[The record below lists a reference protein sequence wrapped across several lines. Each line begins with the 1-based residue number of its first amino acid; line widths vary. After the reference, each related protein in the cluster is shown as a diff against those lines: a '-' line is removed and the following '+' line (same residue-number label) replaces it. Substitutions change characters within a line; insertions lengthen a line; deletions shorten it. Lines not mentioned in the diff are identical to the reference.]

1 MMPKTLA
8 LHRSLLSLTAVAAA
22 ISFPSIVH
30 AQDEQAAQDVA
41 VEDEGDSGDII
52 VTATRRESPL
62 SDVPVAVSA
71 ISGETL
77 QNAGVTDIREL
88 NQVSPSLFV
97 SSTSSEAGGG
107 GARIRGI
114 GTVGDNPGLESS
126 VATFIDG
133 VYRSRAGVGLTELG
147 PLERI
152 EVLRGPQGTLFGRN
166 ASAGLINVV
175 TADPKYDLGGYA
187 EATYGN
193 YDAIRVGAGVT
204 GGLSETVAAR
214 VDGIYFKRDG
224 FIRDR
229 ISGRDLNNRDR
240 WMVRGKLLFE
250 PSDNMSLKIGAD
262 YSKRNEE
269 CCAASQLPFTTSVGT
284 GPGTAVINQGNPIA
298 NLVNALGGQINSD
311 TFSRETSVTPGR
323 GYRSDVKDWGVSSEF
338 NWEFGDAELTSITA
352 YRVNRYDR
360 GQDADFNALDILV
373 RPQNG
378 GAFQRFRTMSQELRL
393 QGSAFDDKLDWL
405 VGGYY
410 ANEQLTLRDNLI
422 YGATF
427 PAYSQ
432 ALVRANPA
440 LATFPGFNLL
450 NPFVDGFLAANAVP
464 AAARA
469 AIVPLVPNLNLAN
482 AGLTDR
488 WSQNSENWALFTHNI
503 INFSDSLS
511 LTLGLR
517 YTNETKTLDAS
528 LRGNSQC
535 GAHLA
540 AIANIRALGTANPA
554 LAGATGAAAG
564 LLTGL
569 QGLPCV
575 INPVSG
581 NFSGGRLKEDKLTG
595 TVVLSYKPTEDLLT
609 YASFSRGYKAG
620 GFNLDRAG
628 LNIAAPNLNQ
638 LTFAPEAVDAFELG
652 AKFNGRAFDVNVAAF
667 YQLFDNFQLNT
678 FNGVNFVVENITACG
693 NDLNGLNTDAVAGNS
708 ACTGK
713 AKSGVT
719 SKGVEIEARL
729 KPADNL
735 DIDLGFVMADTKY
748 KRNLAGTNGTSLI
761 TALFQLPGRRLSNS
775 SLYTLT
781 GGVTWTPPISDTLEG
796 LLRVDFRYQS
806 DFNTGSDLDFEKIQE
821 GVGIINGRVGVSDS
835 DKKWSIEGFVANVLN
850 TKFYQVA
857 FDTPLQGGG
866 TFRGTQAF
874 GTTGNQIYSAFLAE
888 PRTYGITVRTRF

>member
-1 MMPKTLA
+1 MPQGRIIHRKLLSFSAATLA
-8 LHRSLLSLTAVAAA
+8 LSTPFAAY
-22 ISFPSIVH
+22 
-30 AQDEQAAQDVA
+30 AQDGQDAASSADA
-41 VEDEGDSGDII
+41 DDII

-62 SDVPVAVSA
+62 SDVPIAVSA

-97 SSTSSEAGGG
+97 SSTSSEAGAG

-175 TADPKYDLGGYA
+175 TADPKFDLGGYA

-193 YDAIRVGAGVT
+193 YDNIRLGAGLT
-204 GGLSETVAAR
+204 GGLSDTVAAR
-214 VDGIYFKRDG
+214 VDGIFFKRDG

-229 ISGRDLNNRDR
+229 VSGRDLNNRDR
-240 WMVRGKLLFE
+240 WMVRGKLLFQ
-250 PSDNMSLKIGAD
+250 PSDDMSLKIAAD
-262 YSKRNEE
+262 YSNRSEE
-269 CCAASQLPFTTSVGT
+269 CCAATQLPFQTSVST
-284 GPGTAVINQGNPIA
+284 GPGSAVINQGNALAGLI
-298 NLVNALGGQINSD
+298 NSLGGQISGD
-311 TFSRETSVTPGR
+311 TFSRDTSVTPGR
-323 GYRSDVKDWGVSSEF
+323 GYRSDVKDWGISSEF
-338 NWEFGDAELTSITA
+338 NWQFGDAELTSITA

-360 GQDADFNALDILV
+360 GQDADFNALDILA
-373 RPQNG
+373 RPQDA

-405 VGGYY
+405 IGGYY
-410 ANEQLTLRDNLI
+410 ANEQLTLRDSLI
-422 YGATF
+422 YGTDF
-427 PAYSQ
+427 PNYSR

-440 LATFPGFNLL
+440 LATFPGYNLL
-450 NPFVDGFLAANAVP
+450 NPFVDGFLAANGVP
-464 AAARA
+464 AAARTP
-469 AIVPLVPNLNLAN
+469 IVALVPNLNLAG

-503 INFSDSLS
+503 INFTDSLS

-517 YTNETKTLDAS
+517 YTNETKKLDAS

-540 AIANIRALGTANPA
+540 AIANIRALGTANAA
-554 LAGATGAAAG
+554 LAGATTAAAG

-569 QGLPCV
+569 QALPCV
-575 INPVSG
+575 VNPVSG
-581 NFSGGRLKEDKLTG
+581 NFTGGLKKEDKLTG
-595 TVVLSYKPTEDLLT
+595 TVVLSYKPTDDLLT

-628 LNIAAPNLNQ
+628 LNIATPNLNQ

-652 AKFNGRAFDVNVAAF
+652 AKFNGRTIDVNVAAF

-678 FNGVNFVVENITACG
+678 FNGINFVVENITACG
-693 NDLNGLNTDAVAGNS
+693 NDLGGRNTDAIVGNS

-713 AKSGVT
+713 VKSGVV
-719 SKGVEIEARL
+719 SKGIEVEAQL
-729 KPADNL
+729 KPAPNFN
-735 DIDLGFVMADTKY
+735 IDLGAVIADTKY
-748 KRNLAGTNGTSLI
+748 ERNLAGTNGASLI

-781 GGVTWTPPISDTLEG
+781 GGVTWTPPISDSLEG

-806 DFNTGSDLDFEKIQE
+806 DFNTGSDLDFEKIQN
-821 GVGIINGRVGVSDS
+821 GVGVINARMGISDV

-850 TKFYQVA
+850 TEFYQVA

-874 GTTGNQIYSAFLAE
+874 GTAGNQIYSAFLAE
-888 PRTYGITVRTRF
+888 PRTYGLTLRYKF